1 MRQISGWLSE
11 WVKKSEQC
19 VTRGHLHN
27 VLLQFCGPESEN
39 IITLIDLPDTAVVK
53 MITLCIDRNK
63 SKRYNSTSS
72 SPTKVYVAFLISFCY
87 K

>member
-1 MRQISGWLSE
+1 MRQISAWLSE
-11 WVKKSEQC
+11 SVKKAEQY

-27 VLLQFCGPESEN
+27 VLLQFYGWESEN

-53 MITLCIDRNK
+53 MITSL
-63 SKRYNSTSS
+63 
-72 SPTKVYVAFLISFCY
+72 Y

>member
-11 WVKKSEQC
+11 WVKKAEQY
-19 VTRGHLHN
+19 VTRGHLYD
-27 VLLQFCGPESEN
+27 VLLQFCGLESEN

-53 MITLCIDRNK
+53 MIPLCIDRNK

-72 SPTKVYVAFLISFCY
+72 SPTKLYGTFLVSLL
-87 K
+87 